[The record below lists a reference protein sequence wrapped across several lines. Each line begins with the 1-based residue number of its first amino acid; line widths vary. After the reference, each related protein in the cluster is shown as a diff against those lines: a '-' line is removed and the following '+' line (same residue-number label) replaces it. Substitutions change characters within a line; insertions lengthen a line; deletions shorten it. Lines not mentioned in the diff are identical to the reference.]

1 MSWQCF
7 LSLQLQLSVFV
18 CFCMC
23 CDCRMRFTPS
33 LAFRHPPLEE
43 GRRKPALGAWR
54 FARSVPHLLPMGLN
68 GLRCR
73 ADILGT
79 NCKTLLK
86 SINYLFF
93 KGRGVVSASVRV
105 TVFRT
110 ASRRQLLVQ
119 LCDQWTIPT
128 SEAWVWYEYRP
139 LPSGTSRAA
148 VQQRLVHGHF
158 TRWTLIFRFKSM
170 GEEKWTAGQ
179 GHKGRT
185 CPL

>member
-1 MSWQCF
+1 
-7 LSLQLQLSVFV
+7 
-18 CFCMC
+18 
-23 CDCRMRFTPS
+23 MRFTPS
-33 LAFRHPPLEE
+33 LAFRHPPPEEGRRKPGLAFRHPPPEEGRCKPGLAFRHPPLEE

-93 KGRGVVSASVRV
+93 TGRGVVSASVRV

-128 SEAWVWYEYRP
+128 SEA
-139 LPSGTSRAA
+139 
-148 VQQRLVHGHF
+148 
-158 TRWTLIFRFKSM
+158 
-170 GEEKWTAGQ
+170 
-179 GHKGRT
+179 
-185 CPL
+185 